1 MDLLTAGLAESW
13 RLSSFKLEAKLATR
27 INLLTVGWGGV
38 GWGVPSCIVINEQL
52 LHHIIESRTFPAALQ
67 RMSFEFINY

>member
-38 GWGVPSCIVINEQL
+38 CHRASCIVINEQL